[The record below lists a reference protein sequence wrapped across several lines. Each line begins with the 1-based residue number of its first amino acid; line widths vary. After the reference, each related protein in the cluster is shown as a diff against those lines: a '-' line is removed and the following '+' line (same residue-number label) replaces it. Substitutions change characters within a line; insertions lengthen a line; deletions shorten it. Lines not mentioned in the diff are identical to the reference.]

1 MNKIFVYI
9 IMEFQDMIYRETP
22 ITENEFVG
30 TIKPVK
36 NVRKKKANKKPKAT
50 DVFDMKWKQGKE
62 VKTGKKKKK
71 EIVMPYQ
78 KKNFKTGKSKYVD

>member
-1 MNKIFVYI
+1 
-9 IMEFQDMIYRETP
+9 MIYRETP

-36 NVRKKKANKKPKAT
+36 NVRNKKANKKPKAT
-50 DVFDMKWKQGKE
+50 DVFDMNWTKGDD

-71 EIVMPYQ
+71 VIVMPYQ